1 MYVDCDTT
9 ITTPGV
15 ELTSPDYPQTYPLD
29 QDCKQLIEFEAY
41 QKVRLVFKELS
52 LEYGN
57 ACEYVKTI
65 VL

>member
-1 MYVDCDTT
+1 M
-9 ITTPGV
+9 
-15 ELTSPDYPQTYPLD
+15 ELTSPDYPQTYPLN

-65 VL
+65 VF